1 MANKGRTLSTTIR
14 KRNTALSHIMRRET
28 LENILIIRSVKGR
41 RDEGILNKQTK
52 KKVASWF

>member
-1 MANKGRTLSTTIR
+1 MANEGRTLSTTIR

-41 RDEGILNKQTK
+41 RDEGILNKKTK